1 MFFFNFTLISIR
13 KATKKNLDE
22 WTWTGHNWADC
33 FRVKLFC
40 LIDLKCQPSCDYSL
54 IEGCSRTQK
63 CGTVVL
69 WRKLANMDELGL
81 GFGWGVNEKQLLN

>member
-1 MFFFNFTLISIR
+1 MLIDRISI
-13 KATKKNLDE
+13 KQIGKWQKNQNE

-69 WRKLANMDELGL
+69 WSKLENMDEIGL
-81 GFGWGVNEKQLLN
+81 GCELGVNEKKLIN

>member
-1 MFFFNFTLISIR
+1 MDWPLVQ
-13 KATKKNLDE
+13 
-22 WTWTGHNWADC
+22 NWADC

-69 WRKLANMDELGL
+69 WCKLENMDEIGL
-81 GFGWGVNEKQLLN
+81 GCGLGVNNIFNFSGS